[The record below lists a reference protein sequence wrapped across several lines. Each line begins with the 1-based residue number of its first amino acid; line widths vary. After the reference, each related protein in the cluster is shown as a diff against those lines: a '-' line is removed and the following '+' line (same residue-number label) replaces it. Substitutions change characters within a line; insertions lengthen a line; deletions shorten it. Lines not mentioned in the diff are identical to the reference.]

1 MKGDIKSIMI
11 VTKARD
17 NHLIKLTRELSLYLM
32 NRDNPG
38 KERGLIVYVYF
49 SLISSLRLVTSLALQ
64 LLSSRSGELDY

>member
-32 NRDNPG
+32 NREQAG
-38 KERGLIVYVYF
+38 KERGLIVYV
-49 SLISSLRLVTSLALQ
+49 LSSLRCPVITCPVI
-64 LLSSRSGELDY
+64 SSSVVESVLRLNS